1 MGAGFAQSTNG
12 GIVFYGHTMRRLI
25 GGKGHILPPNPSERS
40 LQDMVDEVFADGL
53 GEITITGSTVR
64 LDLVSFSTTER
75 NADGEPKLCFK
86 QRIIMPVDGFMN
98 AFDLMQKVSRE
109 LIADGAVKR
118 VAVNEPTVQ
127 GPATNRPPSPNF
139 Q

>member
-1 MGAGFAQSTNG
+1 MA
-12 GIVFYGHTMRRLI
+12 
-25 GGKGHILPPNPSERS
+25 
-40 LQDMVDEVFADGL
+40 DEVFADGL

-75 NADGEPKLCFK
+75 NPDGEPKLAFK

-98 AFDLMQKVSRE
+98 AFDLMQKVTKE
-109 LIADGAVKR
+109 LIANGAVKR
-118 VAVNEPTVQ
+118 VAVNEPAAQ
-127 GPATNRPPSPNF
+127 GPVANRPPSPNF